1 MPNLN
6 WAEPKDHTEL
16 FSGCASVT
24 RGEMQEGR
32 SVFAYDIVYNSEFM
46 DIMTPQGFAL
56 AIYAVL
62 NTKRAGGLTLA
73 PVCSTWVFMSRGS
86 TLRSRARPLGSGKG
100 SCHIGSVMAA
110 RCAILLLL
118 AARGLFWILEH
129 PKGSLFQYHPL
140 IQHVLGLIKFSRKHI
155 RMGDYGGHSQKPTW
169 LYSGH
174 GEILDELDKFKPLRT
189 PVREKHEL
197 VEKYVDGKGK
207 SRIKGSSNLKSSQ
220 TYPLQFGRAL
230 ARLRTRRMKDIKKT
244 SKAFVKQSPQSVA
257 KKRTGSLSVW
267 IDMANL
273 QPVFDYLS

>member
-1 MPNLN
+1 MLASLIYGMPNLN

-62 NTKRAGGLTLA
+62 NTKRAA
-73 PVCSTWVFMSRGS
+73 
-86 TLRSRARPLGSGKG
+86 
-100 SCHIGSVMAA
+100 
-110 RCAILLLL
+110 
-118 AARGLFWILEH
+118 
-129 PKGSLFQYHPL
+129 
-140 IQHVLGLIKFSRKHI
+140 
-155 RMGDYGGHSQKPTW
+155 
-169 LYSGH
+169 SGH

-207 SRIKGSSNLKSSQ
+207 SRIKGSSNLK
-220 TYPLQFGRAL
+220 FGRAL

>member
-1 MPNLN
+1 MGPGSTCCRLVL
-6 WAEPKDHTEL
+6 E
-16 FSGCASVT
+16 
-24 RGEMQEGR
+24 EGR

-73 PVCSTWVFMSRGS
+73 PVCSTWVFMFFCCALTTFFVSMISLVSIGYRQPTTNVYIYMILYDSMIISYMRLRRPLRSRGS

-100 SCHIGSVMAA
+100 SCHIGSAMAA

-169 LYSGH
+169 LYSG
-174 GEILDELDKFKPLRT
+174 LNFPPKPT
-189 PVREKHEL
+189 
-197 VEKYVDGKGK
+197 
-207 SRIKGSSNLKSSQ
+207 SS
-220 TYPLQFGRAL
+220 Y
-230 ARLRTRRMKDIKKT
+230 
-244 SKAFVKQSPQSVA
+244 
-257 KKRTGSLSVW
+257 
-267 IDMANL
+267 
-273 QPVFDYLS
+273 

>member
-1 MPNLN
+1 MLASLIYGMPNLN

-62 NTKRAGGLTLA
+62 NTKRAA
-73 PVCSTWVFMSRGS
+73 
-86 TLRSRARPLGSGKG
+86 
-100 SCHIGSVMAA
+100 
-110 RCAILLLL
+110 
-118 AARGLFWILEH
+118 
-129 PKGSLFQYHPL
+129 
-140 IQHVLGLIKFSRKHI
+140 
-155 RMGDYGGHSQKPTW
+155 
-169 LYSGH
+169 SGH

-220 TYPLQFGRAL
+220 AYPLQLFALFGRAL